1 MTDLKLE
8 VGEGILL
15 QTTDAGLYNG
25 NDEISIDEL
34 YLTNRYL
41 ICVYEQSTGFFKSE
55 TVVDKIPL
63 SSIAIING
71 IVQIQQVDDDDYGKS
86 LQIVYTSGKR
96 ELLELNV
103 SPKKQ
108 YPVWKNAIS
117 SAVMQLA
124 TGTPEPQPA
133 VAPPAVPVQ
142 EPVYAQPVEPI
153 HVQPAEQKES
163 KAANA
168 FSGAALFA
176 GFKSVV
182 DTAKQTFSEVAQT
195 VTEKAPATPENVQ
208 PTPTPVPVVD
218 VPPISVVEEKKEG
231 RVMFCSNCGTKL
243 NEGAKFCHGC
253 GSPVGAAPVTAPP
266 EPPVVPKTNHQERQ
280 QEYAGTILKCPNC
293 GAVISAT
300 TAVCPDCG
308 MHITGRSAVGSVQAF
323 KDQLMQIENS
333 RVGGWGGYLLSSST
347 LVDPADKKK
356 LTLITNF
363 PIPNSVEDIVEFI
376 LLAIT
381 NINVGLSKGKW
392 DKRPPA
398 QETGYTIKRTLS
410 NAWVAKMIQ
419 AYQKAEILFPN
430 DPAFAKIQKIY
441 FEKAAE
447 LKIKIK

>member
-1 MTDLKLE
+1 MTDLRLE
-8 VGEGILL
+8 VGESILL
-15 QTTDAGLYNG
+15 QTDDAGLYDG
-25 NDEISIDEL
+25 NNETNIDEL
-34 YLTNRYL
+34 YLTNKNIIYVHEKS
-41 ICVYEQSTGFFKSE
+41 IGIFKFE

-63 SSIAIING
+63 SSIAVVNG
-71 IVQIQQVDDDDYGKS
+71 IVQIQQVDDEDYGKA
-86 LQIVYTSGKR
+86 LQIIYTSGKR

-103 SPKKQ
+103 SPNKQ
-108 YPVWKNAIS
+108 YPVWKAAIS
-117 SAVMQLA
+117 DAVVRLTA
-124 TGTPEPQPA
+124 GVPEPQVVTTPPS
-133 VAPPAVPVQ
+133 APVI
-142 EPVYAQPVEPI
+142 PVEPTA
-153 HVQPAEQKES
+153 PAVKEEKDG
-163 KAANA
+163 KAFA
-168 FSGAALFA
+168 GAALFA
-176 GFKSVV
+176 GFKGVV
-182 DTAKQTFSEVAQT
+182 DAAKQTFAEVSQT
-195 VTEKAPATPENVQ
+195 VTEKVVQPVENSQVVVEPEPVAEVQ
-208 PTPTPVPVVD
+208 PTND
-218 VPPISVVEEKKEG
+218 AGEKKESK
-231 RVMFCSNCGTKL
+231 VMFCSNCGTKL

-253 GSPVGAAPVTAPP
+253 GSAVGTVTPTAPP
-266 EPPVVPKTNHQERQ
+266 VVEQPAQPKPQERQ
-280 QEYAGTILKCPNC
+280 QEYVGTVLKCPNC

-308 MHITGRSAVGSVQAF
+308 MHISGRSAVGSVQAF

-392 DKRPPA
+392 DKRPPS

-441 FEKAAE
+441 LEKAAE

>member
-8 VGEGILL
+8 IGEGILL

-25 NDEISIDEL
+25 NDELCIDEL

-41 ICVYEQSTGFFKSE
+41 ICVYEKSIGLFKSE
-55 TVVDKIPL
+55 TVVNKIPL

-108 YPVWKNAIS
+108 YPIWKDAIS
-117 SAVMQLA
+117 NAVMQLA
-124 TGTPEPQPA
+124 NGVPEHQQVVATPVVPA
-133 VAPPAVPVQ
+133 Q
-142 EPVYAQPVEPI
+142 EPVYSQPVGPIHAQPVE
-153 HVQPAEQKES
+153 QKEP
-163 KAANA
+163 KAAKA
-168 FSGAALFA
+168 FSSAALFA

-195 VTEKAPATPENVQ
+195 VTEKAPAVPENVQ
-208 PTPTPVPVVD
+208 PDPAPVPVVD
-218 VPPISVVEEKKEG
+218 VPPVPVVEEKKEG
-231 RVMFCSNCGTKL
+231 RFMFCSNCGTKL

-253 GSPVGAAPVTAPP
+253 GSPVGATLVTAPS
-266 EPPVVPKTNHQERQ
+266 EPPAVPKTNPQERQ